1 MANKSLRI
9 TWVKSAIGTER
20 SQKDT
25 VRSLGLKKLNKT
37 VTVNDTPQIRGMIYK
52 VRHLVSVEEIDHE
65 TQ

>member
-52 VRHLVSVEEIDHE
+52 VRHLVSVEEIE
-65 TQ
+65 S